1 MNLFK
6 KFFILLLLCSSM
18 MLTSCATNYYSAA
31 KPSKD
36 GSVVIV
42 GVHINNFFG
51 VVSPRAWVVDINT
64 GKKEVLEVEF
74 E

>member
-1 MNLFK
+1 MV
-6 KFFILLLLCSSM
+6 
-18 MLTSCATNYYSAA
+18 LTSCATNYYSAA

-36 GSVVIV
+36 GKVVIV
-42 GVHINNFFG
+42 GVHHNPIFNH
-51 VVSPRAWVVDINT
+51 VSPRAWAVDIKT